1 MAKDQYLS
9 EVHRKKKLADEFIAH
24 QFKAKGD
31 EPNVEKIS
39 FRIPTSFKRRMDKF
53 REENNRFPWDE
64 LRQHLDQ
71 ILPPD
76 PEGSEVD

>member
-31 EPNVEKIS
+31 EPNVEKIN
-39 FRIPTSFKRRMDKF
+39 FRIPTSLKRRMSQF
-53 REENNRFPWDE
+53 REENGRYPWDE
-64 LRQHLDQ
+64 LRQYLDE

-76 PEGSEVD
+76 PEGSEGD